1 MCSAFGLFLLLIS
14 FSAQSAFAQPSDW
27 AMQNNGRCFER
38 HLKEAIH
45 VNRVRAQEYSK
56 LTHGRSERISK
67 LLIFLDRT
75 GLPFGKY
82 FDLRAR
88 EIPGSSGVSLV
99 CEVIPSVLPVL
110 EKPLASESPTDLKR
124 YRPFSVRMANREIRA
139 AYKQGG
145 LPATRAVLAT
155 QLTELNQEPKFNCLA
170 RQFISSMDRLVEASA
185 RAPNRAAADR
195 LAWELMKAT
204 LLQLRMLTQ
213 LDRMAA
219 EFQAAGIPIL
229 CGEIPK
235 IPNF

>member
-1 MCSAFGLFLLLIS
+1 MFSAFGLLLALIS
-14 FSAQSAFAQPSDW
+14 PSSYAQPSDW
-27 AMQNNGRCFER
+27 ATQNNGRCFER
-38 HLKEAIH
+38 HLREAIH
-45 VNRVRAQEYSK
+45 VNRLRAQEYSK
-56 LTHGRSERISK
+56 LTQGRSERISK
-67 LLIFLDRT
+67 LLIYLDQT
-75 GLPFGKY
+75 GLPSGKY

-110 EKPLASESPTDLKR
+110 EKPLTKDSPIDVKR
-124 YRPFSVRMANREIRA
+124 YRSFSVRMANREIRA

-145 LPATRAVLAT
+145 LNATRAVLAT
-155 QLTELNQEPKFNCLA
+155 KLAELNQEPRFNCLA
-170 RQFISSMDRLVEASA
+170 RQFLTSMDRLAEVSA
-185 RAPNRAAADR
+185 RAPNRAAADQ

-213 LDRMAA
+213 LDLMAA